1 MWALVRWEY
10 VECEKSTL
18 LDFFKSGVTATHFSA
33 NERLGVQLSE
43 SQIGSWIR
51 RCGEERRSVEV
62 GCGHM
67 REISGKRI
75 ASLTADRV
83 GGVVVVVV
91 RGIIGVGDRAVRSS
105 DSVGGGE

>member
-1 MWALVRWEY
+1 MGALVRWEY

-18 LDFFKSGVTATHFSA
+18 LDFFKFGGTATHFSA
-33 NERLGVQLSE
+33 NESLRVQLSE

-75 ASLTADRV
+75 ASL
-83 GGVVVVVV
+83 VVMCT
-91 RGIIGVGDRAVRSS
+91 
-105 DSVGGGE
+105 GEC